1 MSDFVSSLP
10 VLPQSNTAAQTS
22 VVDAAGNLNVG
33 LLKSEIATNLRED
46 ATYKAVDAM
55 KKKAIHTAGTYEE
68 FKNFVACAEQK
79 PLGRGEMESLKETK
93 GSWRQQLTR
102 HEMNKKKSKNLSK
115 KEKKRTLKTEFPT
128 EPPATS
134 MIFDR
139 EWRRHCKDYASKWRL
154 LSLCGPAHAGSLW
167 TTEIDANIMGAI
179 IETLD
184 FMTNPPQEG
193 KLDAGGVLEWL
204 RMLTGCGRFDL
215 NVNFLNP
222 EQVKKVGTL
231 LDGAGGGD
239 NEGVVDAAE

>member
-1 MSDFVSSLP
+1 MGSGAEGWRVN
-10 VLPQSNTAAQTS
+10 NTLTTS
-22 VVDAAGNLNVG
+22 T
-33 LLKSEIATNLRED
+33 STS
-46 ATYKAVDAM
+46 
-55 KKKAIHTAGTYEE
+55 
-68 FKNFVACAEQK
+68 Q
-79 PLGRGEMESLKETK
+79 
-93 GSWRQQLTR
+93 
-102 HEMNKKKSKNLSK
+102 SKNLSK

-193 KLDAGGVLEWL
+193 KPDAGGVLEWL

-215 NVNFLNP
+215 NVNFLDQ

-239 NEGVVDAAE
+239 NEGVVDAAEIESLRKQYGL

>member
-1 MSDFVSSLP
+1 
-10 VLPQSNTAAQTS
+10 
-22 VVDAAGNLNVG
+22 
-33 LLKSEIATNLRED
+33 
-46 ATYKAVDAM
+46 
-55 KKKAIHTAGTYEE
+55 
-68 FKNFVACAEQK
+68 
-79 PLGRGEMESLKETK
+79 MESLKETK

-102 HEMNKKKSKNLSK
+102 HEMNKKKVRIVGWVGWDGERRGGVCVNSTLTTSTSQSKNLSK

-239 NEGVVDAAE
+239 NEGVVDAAEIESLRKRYGL